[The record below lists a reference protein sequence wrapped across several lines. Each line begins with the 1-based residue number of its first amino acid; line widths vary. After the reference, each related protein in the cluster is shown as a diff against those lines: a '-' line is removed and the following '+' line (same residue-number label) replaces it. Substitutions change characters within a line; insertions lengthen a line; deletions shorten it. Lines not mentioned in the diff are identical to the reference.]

1 MKMHKSKLT
10 KQNGFTLIE
19 SLVSL
24 VIFSITVLGSG
35 LTISR
40 MINVQKDMNIDYIVI
55 NEMQNKL
62 QIAMQ
67 ASNSHAPTT
76 LCSSPS
82 LTSNIVVA
90 AQTFYVS
97 CGTEKIQVDT
107 ATIEWPILAASTN
120 QTTANACAQGNSS
133 ESCFIVGR

>member
-10 KQNGFTLIE
+10 NQSGFTLIE

-35 LTISR
+35 LAISR
-40 MINVQKDMNIDYIVI
+40 MITVQKDMNIDYIVI

-67 ASNSHAPTT
+67 TSGSPAPAS
-76 LCSSPS
+76 LCLSPS
-82 LTSNIVVA
+82 LTSNITVA
-90 AQTFYVS
+90 SQTFYVS
-97 CGTEKIQVDT
+97 CGTEKIQVDST
-107 ATIEWPILAASTN
+107 TIEWPILAASTN
-120 QTTANACAQGNSS
+120 QAAANTCSQGSSS
-133 ESCFIVGR
+133 ESCFVVGR